1 MSIESQ
7 DSEIGPVALELDDGD
22 QRPAIIRLSGE
33 FDTTNCAKIREIF
46 AIALEIGCK
55 ALQLDMS
62 EVSFIGSATLR
73 ELLTALRLAAEA
85 QVQVKAVAV
94 SPVTRRLLD
103 LADLDLFNDRSQ
115 RRHPQA
121 ASRVVEGPAPPPYR
135 YEAAVESP

>member
-1 MSIESQ
+1 MSIDSQ
-7 DSEIGPVALELDDGD
+7 DSEIGHVALELDDGD
-22 QRPAIIRLSGE
+22 QRSAIIRLSGE

-46 AIALEIGCK
+46 AIALEIVCK
-55 ALQLDMS
+55 ALQLDLS

-85 QVQVKAVAV
+85 QVQVTALAV

-103 LADLDLFNDRSQ
+103 LADLDLFIDQSQ
-115 RRHPQA
+115 RETFT
-121 ASRVVEGPAPPPYR
+121 SRQLGGEGSVPPPSR

>member
-1 MSIESQ
+1 MLIESQ
-7 DSEIGPVALELDDGD
+7 DSEIGLVALELDDGD
-22 QRPAIIRLSGE
+22 QRSATIRLSGE
-33 FDTTNCAKIREIF
+33 FTNCAKIREIF

-85 QVQVKAVAV
+85 QVQVTAVAV
-94 SPVTRRLLD
+94 SAVTRRLLD
-103 LADLDLFNDRSQ
+103 LADLDLFNDQSQ

-121 ASRVVEGPAPPPYR
+121 ASRVVEGPAPPPSR

>member
-7 DSEIGPVALELDDGD
+7 DSEIGHVALELDDGD
-22 QRPAIIRLSGE
+22 QRSATIRLSGE

-55 ALQLDMS
+55 APQLDMS

-73 ELLTALRLAAEA
+73 ELLSALRLAAEA
-85 QVQVKAVAV
+85 RVQVTPVAV

-103 LADLDLFNDRSQ
+103 LTELDLFNDQS
-115 RRHPQA
+115 RRETA
-121 ASRVVEGPAPPPYR
+121 G
-135 YEAAVESP
+135 SPLDPDPDLATS